1 MNAGEDGEKPSD
13 RNSSLEERN
22 FDVIFVLNLIINN
35 MFIVIQSV
43 LFFYWMI
50 VKQLDVYL
58 VK

>member
-1 MNAGEDGEKPSD
+1 MCIYALWMNAGEDGEKPSD

-43 LFFYWMI
+43 LFFY
-50 VKQLDVYL
+50 
-58 VK
+58 